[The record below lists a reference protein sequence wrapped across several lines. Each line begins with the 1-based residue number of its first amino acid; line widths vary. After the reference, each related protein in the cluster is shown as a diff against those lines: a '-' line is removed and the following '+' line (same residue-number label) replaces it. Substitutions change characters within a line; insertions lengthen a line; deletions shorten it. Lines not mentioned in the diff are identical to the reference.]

1 MSSRC
6 NGVDKDALRIDL
18 VARLSETMPIIPAP
32 LQSIRCLPLASLLLF
47 AVCQHLAVD
56 VRAQV
61 PLLRAFDRNAQSDAM
76 GYRWLRWSSE
86 HIGHRLTGS
95 AQGALAEA
103 AADSLFRLSGL
114 PLVMRFPFKAQ
125 AWSRG
130 TVQLTVGDGEGFTHL
145 QAVALANTP
154 LSAAVEAP
162 LLDAGNGLPSDLDR
176 LGEQLKG
183 AAALVNIGLVAATEG
198 ARNLH
203 RSEKAKLAMDRGA
216 AALIFV
222 NQAEGHV
229 LLTGT
234 ASIDGALIPVPAAC
248 IATED
253 GDLLRKRLAT
263 GQALTAR
270 LGMSNQS
277 AMVEAN
283 NVIAEIPGARMP
295 QEVIL
300 IGGHLDSWDLATGAT
315 DNGLGSFSIL
325 DLARAM
331 NAMPNRP
338 ERTIRFVLF
347 MGEEQGLLGSRA
359 LVEHYRE
366 TGELARV
373 KCMINLDMSGN
384 PQGFGVG
391 GPEGWAAL
399 LRSACDSIRPVDTAA
414 FSGRLSEEVWL
425 HSDHQP
431 FLMAG
436 VPVIYPLSDL
446 GKHVYGCYHS
456 SCDDIHLVDPQAMV
470 NNVRFVGALA
480 YMLAAAPSLPPHFNE
495 SQLKQRLID
504 SGLEQP
510 LRIGGDWPWP

>member
-1 MSSRC
+1 
-6 NGVDKDALRIDL
+6 
-18 VARLSETMPIIPAP
+18 MPITPTP
-32 LQSIRCLPLASLLLF
+32 LQSIRPRRIASALLL

-56 VRAQV
+56 VHGQG
-61 PLLRAFDRNAQSDAM
+61 PLLRSFDRAAQTDAM
-76 GYRWLRWSSE
+76 GYRWLRWSSQA
-86 HIGHRLTGS
+86 IGHRLTGS
-95 AQGALAEA
+95 PQGALAES

-114 PLVMRFPFKAQ
+114 PVVQRFPFKAQ

-130 TVQLTVGDGEGFTHL
+130 TVQLTVGDGEGFLHL
-145 QAVALANTP
+145 PAVALANTP
-154 LSAAVEAP
+154 LDAEVEAP
-162 LLDAGNGLPSDLDR
+162 LIDGGNGLPSDLDR
-176 LGEQLKG
+176 LGTRIHG
-183 AAALVNIGLVAATEG
+183 AAVLVNIGLVAAGEG
-198 ARNLH
+198 TRNLH

-216 AALIFV
+216 AALVFV

-234 ASIDGALIPVPAAC
+234 ASIDGALIAVPAAC

-253 GDLLRKRLAT
+253 GTALRERLAT
-263 GQALTAR
+263 GRALTAR
-270 LGMSNQS
+270 LGMRNTSS
-277 AMVEAN
+277 VVEAN
-283 NVIAEIPGARMP
+283 NVIAEIPGAVKP
-295 QEVIL
+295 DEVIV

-331 NAMPNRP
+331 NAMPQRP
-338 ERTIRFVLF
+338 ARTIRFVLF

-359 LVEHYRE
+359 LVDHYRAS
-366 TGELARV
+366 GELSRV

-391 GPEGWAAL
+391 GPEGWQQV

-414 FSGRLSEEVWL
+414 FAGRVSTEVWL

-480 YMLAAAPSLPPHFNE
+480 YLLAAVPELPPHFSE
-495 SQLKQRLID
+495 AGLKQRLID

>member
-1 MSSRC
+1 
-6 NGVDKDALRIDL
+6 
-18 VARLSETMPIIPAP
+18 
-32 LQSIRCLPLASLLLF
+32 
-47 AVCQHLAVD
+47 
-56 VRAQV
+56 
-61 PLLRAFDRNAQSDAM
+61 M
-76 GYRWLRWSSE
+76 GYSWLRWSTM

-114 PLVMRFPFKAQ
+114 PVVRRFPFSAQ

-130 TVQLTVGDGEGFTHL
+130 TVQLTIGDGGGFMHF

-154 LSAAVEAP
+154 LEVAVEAP
-162 LLDAGNGLPSDLDR
+162 LLDAGNGLQADLDR
-176 LGEQLKG
+176 LGDSIKG
-183 AAALVNIGLVAATEG
+183 TVLLVNIGLVAATEG
-198 ARNLH
+198 TRNLH

-216 AALIFV
+216 AALVFV

-253 GDLLRKRLAT
+253 GTALRARL
-263 GQALTAR
+263 GVGESLTAR
-270 LGMSNQS
+270 LGMTNSS
-277 AMVEAN
+277 AMVEASN
-283 NVIAEIPGARMP
+283 IIAEIPGSTRP
-295 QEVIL
+295 EEVIL

-331 NAMPNRP
+331 ASMPVKP
-338 ERTIRFVLF
+338 ERTVRFVLF

-359 LVEHYRE
+359 LVEHYRAS
-366 TGELARV
+366 GELAHV

-391 GPEGWAAL
+391 GPAGWKDL
-399 LRSACDSIRPVDTAA
+399 LDRSCAIIRVLDSTA
-414 FSGRLSEEVWL
+414 FMGRVSEEVWL

-431 FLMAG
+431 FLLAG

-470 NNVRFVGALA
+470 NNVRFVGALV
-480 YMLAAAPSLPPHFNE
+480 YLLAAEDSLPEHFSE
-495 SQLKQRLID
+495 GALRSRLIEA
-504 SGLEQP
+504 GLEQP
-510 LRIGGDWPWP
+510 LRIGGDWPW

>member
-1 MSSRC
+1 
-6 NGVDKDALRIDL
+6 
-18 VARLSETMPIIPAP
+18 
-32 LQSIRCLPLASLLLF
+32 
-47 AVCQHLAVD
+47 
-56 VRAQV
+56 
-61 PLLRAFDRNAQSDAM
+61 M
-76 GYRWLRWSSE
+76 GYRWLSWSSAR
-86 HIGHRLTGS
+86 IGHRLTGS
-95 AQGALAEA
+95 PQGEQAQA
-103 AADSLFRLSGL
+103 AADSLFRVSGL
-114 PLVMRFPFKAQ
+114 PVVERFPFTAQ

-130 TVQLTVGDGEGFTHL
+130 SVQLTVGDGDGFLHV

-154 LSAAVEAP
+154 LEASIEAP
-162 LLDAGNGLPSDLDR
+162 LIDAGNGLPTDLDS
-176 LGEQLKG
+176 LGDRIKG
-183 AAALVNIGLVAATEG
+183 AALLVNIGLVAAVEG

-253 GDLLRKRLAT
+253 GTTLRERLRA
-263 GQALTAR
+263 GQSLTAR
-270 LGMSNQS
+270 LGMRNTS
-277 AMVEAN
+277 AVVTAS
-283 NVIAEIPGARMP
+283 NVIAELPGTKKP
-295 QEVIL
+295 EEVIV

-331 NAMPNRP
+331 AAMPFKP

-359 LVEHYRE
+359 LVEAYRAS
-366 TGELARV
+366 GELSRV
-373 KCMINLDMSGN
+373 KCMINLDMSGH

-391 GPEGWAAL
+391 GPEGWSEL
-399 LRSACDSIRPVDTAA
+399 LKRSCASITAIDSAA
-414 FSGRLSEEVWL
+414 FAGRVSEEVWL

-431 FLMAG
+431 FLLAG

-470 NNVRFVGALA
+470 NNVRFVGALV
-480 YMLAAAPSLPPHFNE
+480 YLLAAEESLPGQFTEE
-495 SQLKQRLID
+495 SLRQRLIGA
-504 SGLEQP
+504 GLEQP